1 MDKIVDIHTH
11 ILPGIDDGSHNIE
24 ESIDII
30 NYLYS
35 VGITDIVLTSHY
47 VLDTSYNCN
56 QLIRSNLLNK
66 LKEKLNNDNI
76 HLYLGNEVYLTD
88 KVIDLLEAHEISTI
102 NNTKYMLVELPLAG
116 YLNNFQSILC
126 DLNSYGIVPIIAHP
140 ERYDFIKKDK
150 NRIIELL
157 EFNCLLQCNVDSLT
171 GKYGK
176 HAKKIMKWLLK
187 NDLVQFVATDTHYT
201 DNSKKLEKAYNKLK
215 KIVGNDKFIE
225 LTNTNPTKVLNNKEI
240 VGNLEYLIKEENK
253 QNKFAINSWTF
264 N

>member
-11 ILPGIDDGSHNIE
+11 ILPGIDDGSRNIE

-47 VLDTSYNCN
+47 VADTAYNYN
-56 QLIRSNLLNK
+56 QLVRVKLLNT

-88 KVIDLLEAHEISTI
+88 KVIDLLETHEISTI
-102 NNTKYMLVELPLAG
+102 NDTKYMLIELPLAG

-140 ERYDFIKKDK
+140 ERYSFIQKNKK
-150 NRIIELL
+150 RIRELL
-157 EFNCLLQCNVDSLT
+157 EFDCLLQCNIDSLI

-176 HAKKIMKWLLK
+176 RAKRVMKWLLK
-187 NDLVQFVATDTHYT
+187 NDLVQFVATDTHYA
-201 DNSKKLEKAYNKLK
+201 DDDKKLKKAYNKLK
-215 KIVGNDKFIE
+215 KIVGTDKFLE
-225 LTNTNPTKVLNNKEI
+225 LTCTNPTKILNNQE
-240 VGNLEYLIKEENK
+240 VLGNLEYLIKEEK
-253 QNKFAINSWTF
+253 K
-264 N
+264 

>member
-11 ILPGIDDGSHNIE
+11 ILPGIDDGSRNIE

-35 VGITDIVLTSHY
+35 IGITDIVLTSHY
-47 VLDTSYNCN
+47 VADTAYNYN
-56 QLIRSNLLNK
+56 QLVRVKLLNT

-88 KVIDLLEAHEISTI
+88 KVIDLLETHEISTI
-102 NNTKYMLVELPLAG
+102 NDTKYMLVELPLAG

-140 ERYDFIKKDK
+140 ERYSFIQKNKK
-150 NRIIELL
+150 RVRELL
-157 EFNCLLQCNVDSLT
+157 EFDCLLQCNIDSLI

-176 HAKKIMKWLLK
+176 RAKRVMKWLLK
-187 NDLVQFVATDTHYT
+187 NDLVQFVATDTHYV
-201 DNSKKLEKAYNKLK
+201 DDDKKLKKAYNKLK
-215 KIVGNDKFIE
+215 KIVGTDKFLE
-225 LTNTNPTKVLNNKEI
+225 LTCTNPTKILNSQEVL
-240 VGNLEYLIKEENK
+240 GNLEYLIKEEK
-253 QNKFAINSWTF
+253 K
-264 N
+264 